1 VTLRDVLDARRDALD
16 AQLMTAR
23 ATAGQ
28 YQSVADLMFW
38 SGLESF
44 ESLIPL
50 SNEPTLHADH

>member
-1 VTLRDVLDARRDALD
+1 MA
-16 AQLMTAR
+16 AR

-28 YQSVADLMFW
+28 YQTVADLMLW